1 MKATVSFAGPSG
13 VANPS
18 TLTFNGD
25 TTWSSNTAPT
35 GAALAVDSSFG
46 DERCAAC
53 ARLCAGASPVGSS
66 IELWS
71 DPLSLTAFTNNA
83 ARQHPYSG
91 AALSWSNAP
100 PQGPFADTTTI
111 AALEAST
118 GTHWVLP
125 GHALC
130 LLFRELT
137 PRARCVV
144 GCVRCRCCR
153 RCCGG
158 GTCTCRRPI
167 APRGSWAAH
176 CVAV

>member
-1 MKATVSFAGPSG
+1 MKATVSFAGASS
-13 VANPS
+13 VTNPS

-46 DERCAAC
+46 GAAC
-53 ARLCAGASPVGSS
+53 ARPCVGASSVGSS

-71 DPLSLTAFTNNA
+71 DPLSPTAFTNNA
-83 ARQHPYSG
+83 ARQHSCSG

-100 PQGPFADTTTI
+100 PQGPFADTITI

-118 GTHWVLP
+118 GMHLVLP
-125 GHALC
+125 ARALR
-130 LLFRELT
+130 LRFRELT

-144 GCVRCRCCR
+144 GCVPCRCCR
-153 RCCGG
+153 RCCCG
-158 GTCTCRRPI
+158 GTCTFRRPI
-167 APRGSWAAH
+167 SPRSSWAAR